1 MIVYM
6 VSAGSYSDY
15 GIVGLFSDEE
25 RANRFVELGFGDD
38 VVPMEIDDPDMIE
51 QSKQAVSLWRIDAYY
66 NTVWERGKETG
77 RSQWFFTA
85 NPAYGEETP
94 ITFGARHSYVNRP
107 EYHGTVW
114 AKSRDHAEKVAQ
126 DIVYQKEA
134 ERLELT

>member
-1 MIVYM
+1 MIIYL
-6 VSAGSYSDY
+6 VSSGSYSDY
-15 GIVGLFSDEE
+15 HIVGAFSSEE
-25 RANRFVELGFGDD
+25 RANHFVELGFAEC
-38 VVPMEIDDPDMIE
+38 VEPMEVDDPDMIE
-51 QSKQAVSLWRIDAYY
+51 QSHRILSLWRVDAYY

-77 RSQWFFTA
+77 RSQWFFTI

-114 AKSRDHAEKVAQ
+114 AKSHDHAEKVAQ